1 MIEESALIRS
11 IEVDTGVDPHF
22 LKNILTQ
29 DLTTLEAIIDMI
41 DNSVDAAREDLL
53 LLKPHKD
60 AYGLPED
67 YSSYSITV
75 RIDDDSVRILDNGC
89 GINEAVLKRRAFYT
103 GRASE
108 HSYGIGYYG
117 VGLKRALFKIG
128 TNYAISTDD
137 ESHSYKKTFDTNSL
151 GGSTSEKLS
160 LDVFQSK
167 KRKRTLFSVSKLHAP
182 VKYDIDSQSWFDNA
196 VLELETRY
204 ALYIQKGLKI
214 KIYNAKNHLRKEI
227 KSQVPRLRETTLV
240 PPSKKVIQEGEVN
253 IYVESG
259 IHGDY
264 RFPKEPDYNLTKNK
278 TLTDSFGLYFICN
291 DRVIVSA
298 STEKK
303 HGWKTKWH
311 SEYNG
316 FICLVRFVSE
326 KAGLLPWNTAKTAL
340 KTDSTIFLKVRDII
354 TPIANQYRSDIKAR
368 YLHKAE
374 VSPLVATDA
383 EKSAEV
389 NEPSASRETDF
400 PVVKDNTEL
409 SVSAPEQEPIS
420 AVVPE
425 NVNSESINN
434 PIEMPVDINIRDSLN
449 VNEVTDQSVV
459 TEANH
464 PVMSEIIEPAVA
476 IETQS
481 DVSSL
486 AVETPEV
493 PNVIDAAVPVDT
505 DSDNRAGK
513 AAPLSGNA
521 FNKENRIQSS
531 AAIVDLLN
539 ELNAKKLAELYRSI
553 CQLALN
559 KHSALAYVG
568 AWTFFEALSSFLGKE
583 ASTDFPNFFDQRV
596 NTWYPTDRTRK
607 NTYKSLIKNLNDIGN
622 TTKHHG
628 DSYPVSAQQLAV
640 DFVTLEPFIVKC
652 LQEALNKKN
661 TEVS

>member
-214 KIYNAKNHLRKEI
+214 KIYNAK
-227 KSQVPRLRETTLV
+227 
-240 PPSKKVIQEGEVN
+240 
-253 IYVESG
+253 
-259 IHGDY
+259 
-264 RFPKEPDYNLTKNK
+264 
-278 TLTDSFGLYFICN
+278 
-291 DRVIVSA
+291 
-298 STEKK
+298 
-303 HGWKTKWH
+303 
-311 SEYNG
+311 
-316 FICLVRFVSE
+316 
-326 KAGLLPWNTAKTAL
+326 
-340 KTDSTIFLKVRDII
+340 I
-354 TPIANQYRSDIKAR
+354 T
-368 YLHKAE
+368 
-374 VSPLVATDA
+374 
-383 EKSAEV
+383 
-389 NEPSASRETDF
+389 
-400 PVVKDNTEL
+400 
-409 SVSAPEQEPIS
+409 
-420 AVVPE
+420 
-425 NVNSESINN
+425 
-434 PIEMPVDINIRDSLN
+434 
-449 VNEVTDQSVV
+449 
-459 TEANH
+459 
-464 PVMSEIIEPAVA
+464 
-476 IETQS
+476 
-481 DVSSL
+481 
-486 AVETPEV
+486 
-493 PNVIDAAVPVDT
+493 
-505 DSDNRAGK
+505 
-513 AAPLSGNA
+513 
-521 FNKENRIQSS
+521 
-531 AAIVDLLN
+531 
-539 ELNAKKLAELYRSI
+539 
-553 CQLALN
+553 
-559 KHSALAYVG
+559 
-568 AWTFFEALSSFLGKE
+568 
-583 ASTDFPNFFDQRV
+583 
-596 NTWYPTDRTRK
+596 
-607 NTYKSLIKNLNDIGN
+607 
-622 TTKHHG
+622 
-628 DSYPVSAQQLAV
+628 
-640 DFVTLEPFIVKC
+640 
-652 LQEALNKKN
+652 
-661 TEVS
+661 